1 MAYENEAI
9 LAHQHGEEF
18 DYIVPETTMLI
29 ENPGTVL
36 IDANPKAI
44 EWLDFV
50 LSADGQREFAKKGF
64 RPIIDGVDYGEV
76 EGAND
81 PADPF
86 PAVTNLLTVAKD
98 FDSWSAL
105 SKKFFDEDAGIIAKI
120 ILESGKA
127 S

>member
-1 MAYENEAI
+1 M
-9 LAHQHGEEF
+9 
-18 DYIVPETTMLI
+18 
-29 ENPGTVL
+29 L
-36 IDANPKAI
+36 IDANPKAT

-50 LSADGQREFAKKGF
+50 LSVDGQREFAQKGF
-64 RPIIDGVDYGEV
+64 RPIIDGVDHGEV

-86 PAVTNLLTVAKD
+86 PAITNLLTVADD
-98 FDSWSAL
+98 FESWSAL
-105 SKKFFDEDAGIIAKI
+105 SKKFFDEVAGIVTTI